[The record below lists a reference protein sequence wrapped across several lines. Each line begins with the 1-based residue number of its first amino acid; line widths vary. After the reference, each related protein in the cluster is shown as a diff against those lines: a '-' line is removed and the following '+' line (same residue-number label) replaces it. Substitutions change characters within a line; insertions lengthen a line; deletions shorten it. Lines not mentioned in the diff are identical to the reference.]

1 MIILIIALATILT
14 FVTWMLIRPKA
25 LRYILGL
32 LSLALLFASVWML
45 TDHFVNHTGMTIE
58 TKTKTREIYS
68 AGDSNAPFGLMIYKE
83 IGTHSS
89 NNVLVY
95 RTDLNQKEAK
105 AHFVPNTKEVTSAV
119 KKSASYQLAD
129 VKKATVTK
137 KTKRYVWKD
146 SLSKL
151 LYGFAG
157 ENGELISQKSVAKIP
172 RKTWLVLTK
181 EQSEH
186 LESAAAKLKE
196 QMTLQAK
203 VNPVKA
209 MEIKTLAKTNPE
221 AYAEMQVKA
230 LKEALN
236 IKE

>member
-1 MIILIIALATILT
+1 MI
-14 FVTWMLIRPKA
+14 
-25 LRYILGL
+25 
-32 LSLALLFASVWML
+32 
-45 TDHFVNHTGMTIE
+45 
-58 TKTKTREIYS
+58 
-68 AGDSNAPFGLMIYKE
+68 
-83 IGTHSS
+83 
-89 NNVLVY
+89 
-95 RTDLNQKEAK
+95 
-105 AHFVPNTKEVTSAV
+105 SAV

-129 VKKATVTK
+129 VKKATVTT

>member
-1 MIILIIALATILT
+1 M
-14 FVTWMLIRPKA
+14 
-25 LRYILGL
+25 
-32 LSLALLFASVWML
+32 
-45 TDHFVNHTGMTIE
+45 
-58 TKTKTREIYS
+58 
-68 AGDSNAPFGLMIYKE
+68 
-83 IGTHSS
+83 
-89 NNVLVY
+89 
-95 RTDLNQKEAK
+95 
-105 AHFVPNTKEVTSAV
+105 
-119 KKSASYQLAD
+119 
-129 VKKATVTK
+129 KKATVTT

>member
-14 FVTWMLIRPKA
+14 FVTWMLIHPKA

-68 AGDSNAPFGLMIYKE
+68 AGDSKAPFGLMIYKE

-105 AHFVPNTKEVTSAV
+105 AHFVPNTKEVISAV
-119 KKSASYQLAD
+119 KKS
-129 VKKATVTK
+129 
-137 KTKRYVWKD
+137 
-146 SLSKL
+146 
-151 LYGFAG
+151 
-157 ENGELISQKSVAKIP
+157 AKIP

>member
-129 VKKATVTK
+129 VKKATVTT

-172 RKTWLVLTK
+172 RKT
-181 EQSEH
+181 
-186 LESAAAKLKE
+186 
-196 QMTLQAK
+196 
-203 VNPVKA
+203 
-209 MEIKTLAKTNPE
+209 
-221 AYAEMQVKA
+221 
-230 LKEALN
+230 
-236 IKE
+236 